1 MEKLRQITEIGSNAA
16 IIIAVLILGYFVLER
31 GVSFSAKLKDANSES
46 AIIPGTK
53 LSLRNV
59 DFGKSEKNLVL
70 VLSTSCKYCTES
82 LPFYRRLTEQN
93 AAERKLNIV
102 AAFSQEPPEA
112 SKYLIK
118 NEISVDQVVKAEAAE
133 IRVRGTPT
141 LILTDRNGIVLDLW
155 AGKLS
160 PGMENEVA
168 DRVFNGL
175 VVEMKK

>member
-1 MEKLRQITEIGSNAA
+1 
-16 IIIAVLILGYFVLER
+16 
-31 GVSFSAKLKDANSES
+31 
-46 AIIPGTK
+46 
-53 LSLRNV
+53 
-59 DFGKSEKNLVL
+59 VL